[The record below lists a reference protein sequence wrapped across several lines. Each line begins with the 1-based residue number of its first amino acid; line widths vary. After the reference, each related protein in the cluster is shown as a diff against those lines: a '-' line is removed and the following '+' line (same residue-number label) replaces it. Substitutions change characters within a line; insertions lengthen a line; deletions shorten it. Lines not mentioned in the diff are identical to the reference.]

1 MKINE
6 DLTVSLD
13 QLEEFQRIIGFG
25 FNNKSILTEA
35 LTHGS
40 FYSGNKR
47 KMKAFM
53 QKNKLENADYNK
65 LENLGD
71 LVLDLIIG
79 DFFYHHKETEDY
91 AKSNGLS
98 IEAALTAV
106 KIVLVENEALVPVAQ
121 KLELEKY
128 IIYGYLDNVEDIF
141 DDVIEALIGA
151 IYLDQ
156 GLPEAREFVY
166 KYFDIESAL
175 EKIPHSDPIGKIQQI
190 YGEDN
195 IQYPLI
201 EETGPGHCR
210 MFTFGLEIHGS
221 IVSTGK
227 ATQVRKAKAEAAR
240 KHLQYLK
247 GKGSLEQG

>member
-1 MKINE
+1 MKVNE

-13 QLEEFQRIIGFG
+13 QLEEFQKIIGFE
-25 FNNKSILTEA
+25 FKNKSILTEA

-47 KMKAFM
+47 KMKAFI
-53 QKNKLENADYNK
+53 QKNHLENADYNK

-79 DFFYHHKETEDY
+79 DFFYHHKEIEEY
-91 AKSNGLS
+91 ARSNDLS
-98 IEAALTAV
+98 IEAALTTV
-106 KIVLVENEALVPVAQ
+106 KIVLVENEGLVPVAQ

-128 IIYGYLDNVEDIF
+128 IIYGYLDSVEDIF

-156 GLPEAREFVY
+156 GLPRAREFVY

-175 EKIPHSDPIGKIQQI
+175 EKVPHSNPVGKVQDI

-195 IQYPLI
+195 INYPII
-201 EETGPGHCR
+201 EETGPGHCK
-210 MFTFGLEIHGS
+210 MFTVGLEIHDS

-240 KHLQYLK
+240 KHLQSLK
-247 GKGSLEQG
+247 GKVKPVNR